1 MQRPKNIV
9 VLVAD
14 SLRYDSV
21 YETGI
26 GLPYAEKHGVQF
38 TEARSGGCW
47 TLPGT
52 ASLFTGL
59 LPHEHGAT
67 EQTRGIHGHVPTLA
81 EQMQIAGYKTYQI
94 TANIATTEIFGL
106 DRGFDEVH
114 RIWKH
119 VDPKFNALQKFLV
132 LIGKPRLR
140 EKLMSRD
147 MLMNKMSADID
158 MSKTWLQ
165 STHEDVFNMARRILA
180 QNESKG
186 QGSFLFLNLME
197 THFPYH
203 VAPTFQLTGDGLLDK
218 VREVVS
224 LFHFVNQTFLVRG
237 EQNISRRQLDVLKDR
252 QRAAWRSMASV
263 VDGFLRELHENT
275 GNLVVFLA
283 DHGENFG
290 ESGWTYH
297 FSNVTDAGN
306 KVPLFY
312 LDHEPRPAGTVSTPI
327 GTRHLYDTILKA
339 AGRPTKGPDLF
350 DGAGR
355 AWPVMSSYWY
365 NNRGKT
371 HPSFLYNQMAFLSRP
386 NRFMLRN
393 NEWYQA
399 PFETDYDEPQYQKL
413 PAGVDPVE
421 EMVFDAEQKKYYRQV
436 VSDFRA
442 FSSKIKFYS

>member
-1 MQRPKNIV
+1 MQRPKNII

-26 GLPYAEKHGVQF
+26 GLPYAEQHALQF
-38 TEARSGGCW
+38 SEARSGGCW

-52 ASLFTGL
+52 ASMFTGL

-67 EQTRGIHGHVPTLA
+67 EQTRGIHKDIPTLA
-81 EQMQIAGYKTYQI
+81 EHMKAAGYNTYQV
-94 TANIATTEIFGL
+94 TANIATTDIFGL
-106 DRGFDEVH
+106 HRGFDEV
-114 RIWKH
+114 RKIWKY

-132 LIGKPRLR
+132 LIAKPRLR
-140 EKLMSRD
+140 EKLLSKD
-147 MLMNKMSADID
+147 MLMNKMSEDIE

-165 STHEDVFNMARRILA
+165 STHEDVFNMARQIIA
-180 QNESKG
+180 ENEAKG
-186 QGSFLFLNLME
+186 KGSFLFLNLME

-203 VAPTFQLTGDGLLDK
+203 VAPTFHLTQDGIGMKL
-218 VREVVS
+218 REIAS
-224 LFHFVNQTFLVRG
+224 LFHLANQTFLLRG
-237 EQNISRRQLDVLKDR
+237 KQNISRRMLDVLKGR
-252 QRAAWRSMASV
+252 QRIAWQSIAAS
-263 VDGFLRELHENT
+263 VDGFIREQHE
-275 GNLVVFLA
+275 GKDNLVVFLA

-312 LDHEPRPAGTVSTPI
+312 LGHDQPRSGVVDEPVS
-327 GTRHLYDTILKA
+327 TRHLYDTLLKA
-339 AGRPTKGPDLF
+339 VGRPTGNPTLLD
-350 DGAGR
+350 DAER

-371 HPSFLYNQMAFLSRP
+371 HPNFLYNQIAFLSWP

-393 NEWYQA
+393 NEWFQA
-399 PFETDYDEPQYQKL
+399 PFKTDYDEPFYQKL

-421 EMVFDAEQKKYYRQV
+421 EMVFEPEQKAYYRKV
-436 VSDFRA
+436 LADYRA
-442 FSSKIKFYS
+442 FSAKIKFYE

>member
-1 MQRPKNIV
+1 MQRPRNII

-21 YETGI
+21 YQTGI
-26 GLPYAEKHGVQF
+26 GLPYAEANAVQF
-38 TEARSGGCW
+38 AEARSGGCW

-67 EQTRGIHGHVPTLA
+67 EQTRGIHGYVPTLA
-81 EQMQIAGYKTYQI
+81 EQLREAGYKTYQV

-106 DRGFDEVH
+106 HRGFDEVH

-140 EKLMSRD
+140 EKLMSKD

-158 MSKTWLQ
+158 MTKTWLQ
-165 STHEDVFNMARRILA
+165 TTHEDVFNMARRILDEN
-180 QNESKG
+180 QSKG

-203 VAPTFQLTGDGLLDK
+203 VAPTFKLTQEGVLDK
-218 VREVVS
+218 MREVVS
-224 LFHFVNQTFLVRG
+224 MFHFLNQTFLVRG
-237 EQNISRRQLDVLKDR
+237 EQNISRRQLEVLKER
-252 QRAAWRSMASV
+252 QQKAWRSISGA
-263 VDGFLRELHENT
+263 VDGFLREMHEGT
-275 GNLVVFLA
+275 DNLVVFLS

-312 LDHEPRPAGTVSTPI
+312 LDHQDRPAGVVNHPVSTK
-327 GTRHLYDTILKA
+327 HLYDTLLKA
-339 AGRPTKGPDLF
+339 IGRPTGGPDLL
-350 DGAGR
+350 DGAER
-355 AWPVMSSYWY
+355 AHPVMSSYWY

-371 HPSFLYNQMAFLSRP
+371 HPNFLYNQLAFLSRP

-399 PFETDYDEPQYQKL
+399 PFETDSDEPLYQKL
-413 PAGVDPVE
+413 PRGTDPVE
-421 EMVFDAEQKKYYRQV
+421 EMVFDAEQRKYYRKV
-436 VSDFRA
+436 VSEFRD